1 MTTLGKG
8 IVADTLIVKWLYQPR
23 VLSYCFWFNNK
34 MDYIITEANKF
45 EEKQAKSHRDQNEV
59 SVQLWGEVEDGN
71 VCWKSLLIRA
81 LRDMH
86 STQIYPVV

>member
-1 MTTLGKG
+1 
-8 IVADTLIVKWLYQPR
+8 
-23 VLSYCFWFNNK
+23 

-71 VCWKSLLIRA
+71 VC
-81 LRDMH
+81 
-86 STQIYPVV
+86 